1 MRENFLTH
9 NTDKLLL
16 FVLVIIGGLLIMH
29 MVHHNVDSE
38 TLKWIETEVSTVL
51 GALILI
57 LTGRIARTDGQT
69 ANGQPPT
76 PTLPDPTPNPT
87 PNSIPSPVVHKPVVL
102 E

>member
-1 MRENFLTH
+1 MKDSWINH

-16 FVLVIIGGLLIMH
+16 FILVIIGGLLIMH
-29 MVHHNVDSE
+29 MVHHSVDGD
-38 TLKWIETEVSTVL
+38 TLKWIETEVSTVV

-76 PTLPDPTPNPT
+76 PTLPDPTPNPI